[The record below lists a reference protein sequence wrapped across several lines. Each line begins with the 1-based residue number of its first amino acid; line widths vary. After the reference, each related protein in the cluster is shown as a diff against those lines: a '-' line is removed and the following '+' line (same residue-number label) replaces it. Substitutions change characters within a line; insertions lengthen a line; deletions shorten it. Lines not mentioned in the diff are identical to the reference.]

1 MTMFWVAA
9 LALTMLLYV
18 LLDGFDL
25 GVGILFLFSRE
36 ENNRRRM
43 LSAISPVWDGNET
56 WLVLAGTILFG
67 AFSRVFALAISAFYL
82 RVVIGVCALI
92 LRGVAFEFRHKATVT
107 RAFWDVAFAGGS
119 LVATF
124 VHGMMVGALAEGL
137 PIENGQYAG
146 GAFGWLS
153 PFSLLCGTGLCVGYA
168 LLGAGWLVKKS
179 EGRLRDAAYAALP
192 WLMLGVVLFLAI
204 AFADALA
211 GNLRIMNR
219 WVDRPYLAVF
229 PLIGVL
235 AVWGL
240 LDGVKRRI
248 DDRPFLMASIIFC
261 AAFATLAASFWP
273 YMVPFT
279 VTIAEA
285 ASPPES
291 TWFMFWG
298 AGLIALPLTLG
309 YTVVVYRI
317 FRGKVVD
324 PVEYE

>member
-36 ENNRRRM
+36 ELNRRRM

-56 WLVLAGTILFG
+56 WLVLTGTILFG
-67 AFSRVFALAISAFYL
+67 AFSRVFALALSAFYL
-82 RVVIGVCALI
+82 PVVIAVCALI
-92 LRGVAFEFRHKATVT
+92 LRGVAFEFRHKATMT

-124 VHGMMVGALAEGL
+124 AQGMMVGALAEGL
-137 PIENGQYAG
+137 PIANGQYVG
-146 GAFGWLS
+146 GTFGWLS
-153 PFSLLCGTGLCVGYA
+153 PFSLLCSTGLCVGYA
-168 LLGAGWLVKKS
+168 LLGASWLVKKC
-179 EGRLRDAAYAALP
+179 EGRLRDAAYAVLP

-204 AFADALA
+204 AFVYALA
-211 GNLRIMNR
+211 NNLRIMNR
-219 WVDRPYLAVF
+219 WLERPYLAVF
-229 PLIGVL
+229 PFIGVL
-235 AVWGL
+235 AVLGL
-240 LDGVKRRI
+240 LDGVKRRM
-248 DDRPFLMASIIFC
+248 DDRPFLMASIIFG

-279 VTIAEA
+279 ITIAEGV
-285 ASPPES
+285 SPPES

-309 YTVVVYRI
+309 YTVVVYRV
-317 FRGKVVD
+317 FRGKVID
-324 PVEYE
+324 NIEYE